1 MKKIPTRKC
10 LATNQIFPKS
20 EMFRVVRTPSNEVV
34 LDITGKINGRGAY
47 ISKSFEAIEKAKKSK
62 CLSKALETEIPEE
75 VGDNTNIDDET
86 ESEVTEDI
94 VENTDITDND
104 IEE

>member
-10 LATNQIFPKS
+10 LATNQVFPKS

-34 LDITGKINGRGAY
+34 LDITGKMNGRGAY

-75 VGDNTNIDDET
+75 VFEKMALFLKMK
-86 ESEVTEDI
+86 
-94 VENTDITDND
+94 
-104 IEE
+104 